1 MNKNTLLDELKNY
14 LNSERREQLEKYDSL
29 KRVLKKLKK
38 KENALKDK
46 LNNEEDDEICNQL
59 QREIDVIFAQR
70 KKGIELRKTLKL
82 AKES

>member
-1 MNKNTLLDELKNY
+1 MNINKLLDELRNY
-14 LNSERREQLEKYDSL
+14 LDSERREQLAKYDSI

-38 KENALKDK
+38 KENALKDELK
-46 LNNEEDDEICNQL
+46 NEHDEEASKQL

-70 KKGIELRKTLKL
+70 KKGVELRKALKE